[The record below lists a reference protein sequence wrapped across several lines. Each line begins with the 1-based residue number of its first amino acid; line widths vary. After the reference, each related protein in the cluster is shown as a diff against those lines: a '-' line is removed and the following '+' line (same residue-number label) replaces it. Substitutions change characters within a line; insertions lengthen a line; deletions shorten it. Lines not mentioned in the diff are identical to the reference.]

1 MLQHVLRVKMVWY
14 VVVSVYGVAS
24 RQCVR
29 EYQSRINLIL
39 VTFSYP
45 SLATIL
51 LEYYIIS
58 FLLHLLRVLMTSNAK
73 CENNSHPCHF
83 LVSLTRNYI
92 TRMLQKICAQKPHE
106 STGTGS
112 GVGTSITEMIRDDY
126 EDATIVNAAIFPYV
140 VSLIHVIRTPTTLDH
155 TGTTLAK
162 SSFRTITLF

>member
-1 MLQHVLRVKMVWY
+1 MFEL
-14 VVVSVYGVAS
+14 
-24 RQCVR
+24 
-29 EYQSRINLIL
+29 
-39 VTFSYP
+39 
-45 SLATIL
+45 
-51 LEYYIIS
+51 S
-58 FLLHLLRVLMTSNAK
+58 FLLHLLSVLMTSNAK

-92 TRMLQKICAQKPHE
+92 TRMLRKTCAQKPHE